1 MTRLAVAVNMH
12 GQALALNL
20 GLIIPMH
27 RIRWPN
33 GKMSDR
39 VLATFTLKARWEK
52 ASSPVSLNIVPEK
65 SEKDLSFVCFETWLS
80 CQKLQV

>member
-1 MTRLAVAVNMH
+1 MSIKSHGRTHARTQNILTPRAPFGPPKKLRTRLAVAVNMH

-33 GKMSDR
+33 GIMSVR
-39 VLATFTLKARWEK
+39 VLATFTLKAR
-52 ASSPVSLNIVPEK
+52 
-65 SEKDLSFVCFETWLS
+65 
-80 CQKLQV
+80 

>member
-1 MTRLAVAVNMH
+1 MQSIIPLELTPRAPFGPKNKVMTRLAVAVNMH

-33 GKMSDR
+33 GIMSDR
-39 VLATFTLKARWEK
+39 VLATFTLKAR
-52 ASSPVSLNIVPEK
+52 
-65 SEKDLSFVCFETWLS
+65 
-80 CQKLQV
+80 